1 MPEVHA
7 KLSASG
13 AKRWMACPPS
23 VALEAE
29 FPNESSVYA
38 EEGTHAHALAELILR
53 YNNGE
58 MTKRKFNSDLKK
70 LQADP
75 LWSQEMQTYIEQY
88 AHDVWEL
95 VNEAKAA
102 CKDAQVLF
110 EQRLDFSAWVEEGFG
125 TGDVVII
132 ADGTVH
138 VIDLKFGKGVGV
150 SALDNPQLRLYGL
163 GALDTYGLLYDIDKI
178 KMTII
183 QPRLE
188 HTDTEELTVD
198 EIVRWAEEEV
208 KPMAE
213 LAYAGEGEYCSGDH
227 CRFCKAKGVCR
238 ARAEEN
244 LKLAQYDFREP
255 PMLTPPE
262 IADILGRVD
271 KLKKWVEDVANYAL
285 DAAVRKGIAFPG
297 WKVVEGRSNRKYKD
311 EIKVAKCLVNNGFNQ
326 GDVVNVKLKGLGDLE
341 KLVGKAKLEELVG
354 DLIIKPQGAP
364 TLVPESDKRP
374 VFQSAEA
381 AKADFDDLLD

>member
-1 MPEVHA
+1 
-7 KLSASG
+7 
-13 AKRWMACPPS
+13 
-23 VALEAE
+23 
-29 FPNESSVYA
+29 
-38 EEGTHAHALAELILR
+38 
-53 YNNGE
+53 
-58 MTKRKFNSDLKK
+58 
-70 LQADP
+70 
-75 LWSQEMQTYIEQY
+75 MQTYIEQY

-102 CKDAQVLF
+102 CKDAEVLF

-150 SALDNPQLRLYGL
+150 SAVDNPQLRLYGL

-188 HTDTEELTVD
+188 HTDTEELTVE
-198 EIVRWAEEEV
+198 EIVRWADEEV
-208 KPMAE
+208 KPRAE

-227 CRFCKAKGVCR
+227 CRFCKAKAVCR

-244 LKLAQYDFREP
+244 LKLAQYDFKEP

-262 IADILGRVD
+262 IADILGKLD

-311 EIKVAKCLVNNGFNQ
+311 EVEVVKCLVEHGYEEKSLYNT
-326 GDVVNVKLKGLGDLE
+326 KLKSLTDIT
-341 KLVGKAKLEELVG
+341 KLIGSSNVDGFLAPY
-354 DLIIKPQGAP
+354 IIKPQGAP
-364 TLVPESDKRP
+364 TLAPESDKRP

-381 AKADFDDLLD
+381 AKQDFSDDLLD